1 MNKKLNTGLFIL
13 GATVFNLLMMLVL
26 FIIPTFLLLVVFR
39 DNISP
44 GLAQGLLVVFFFGA
58 LVGSFFL
65 YGFIMK
71 KIQAKYNLDQ
81 YLHPIFKPR
90 KK

>member
-1 MNKKLNTGLFIL
+1 MNKKVNTALFIL

-26 FIIPTFLLLVVFR
+26 FAVPMILLIVIFGDKLQQAFGILSV
-39 DNISP
+39 
-44 GLAQGLLVVFFFGA
+44 LLFFGA

-71 KIQAKYNLDQ
+71 KVSARWDLDQ
-81 YLHPIFKPR
+81 YLHPIFKQR